1 MKKAIVAPIILAI
14 KSIQSPLLLPFV
26 QCACSISIKPPIATG
41 INHTQII
48 CPNFMSLWHFIYSN
62 KIIEHV
68 PPYIMICVHLSAS
81 LNVCTGV
88 CLLNKAREGRDQ
100 HRREDRDDRNNDHKL
115 NDCEA
120 LFVTFAHDFSPF

>member
-26 QCACSISIKPPIATG
+26 QYACSISIKPPIATG

-68 PPYIMICVHLSAS
+68 PPYIMICVHLSARATLS
-81 LNVCTGV
+81 SGV
-88 CLLNKAREGRDQ
+88 CGGVQKQSIHIMMIHKHDNGYLCVILLLYFIFMSLFNA
-100 HRREDRDDRNNDHKL
+100 KL
-115 NDCEA
+115 G
-120 LFVTFAHDFSPF
+120 